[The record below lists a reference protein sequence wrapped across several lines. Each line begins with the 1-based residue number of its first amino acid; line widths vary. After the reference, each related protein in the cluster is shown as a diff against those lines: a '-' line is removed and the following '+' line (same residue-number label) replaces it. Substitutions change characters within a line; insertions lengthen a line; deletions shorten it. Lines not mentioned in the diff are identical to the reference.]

1 MEVKNTDLMNETDE
15 VIYVSTYLDKPI
27 KVVYEGEPI
36 TKEEALKLW
45 FEILQKF
52 SNNK

>member
-1 MEVKNTDLMNETDE
+1 MTQKITDSTSVTDE
-15 VIYVSTYLDKPI
+15 VIYVSTFDKPV